1 MRVNEIHELH
11 NDSKY
16 VVAPNAASNLLS
28 MKELEAQFEEATG
41 KMSEQD
47 VLDIQRGSTPE
58 GMPENKTTLMVARRV
73 LGQMRFRSRSFFKS
87 DDPAETIEGETNVNH
102 SS

>member
-41 KMSEQD
+41 KMSERD
-47 VLDIQRGSTPE
+47 ILDIQRGMVPKD
-58 GMPENKTTLMVARRV
+58 MPANNATLMQVRRV
-73 LGQMRFRSRSFFKS
+73 LGQMRLRSRSSIELS
-87 DDPAETIEGETNVNH
+87 DSVETIGGVADVNH
-102 SS
+102 DT